1 MQRECS
7 RRQAKTKMNPKLED
21 RDQSRS
27 HQRRAKTNRDEKPG
41 GTTDTPPPDTPSPP
55 WRGSGGTAG
64 VSGGVVDAAA

>member
-41 GTTDTPPPDTPSPP
+41 GTTDPPPDTPSPP
-55 WRGSGGTAG
+55 WRGSGGAAG